1 VILLGLDVGTT
12 SVKAATF
19 DAELA
24 ELSHGRAP
32 TPWVGTELDPYALL
46 DAALSAAAAALPSGA
61 AVDAIGVAGM
71 AETGV
76 LVDKDARPVVPSIA
90 WHDPRGASEAARIAA
105 ELPDFSARTGLPPT
119 TLCTLAKYAWM
130 RAHWPD
136 AARGTRWVNIA
147 EWIVQGLGGDRRAE
161 SSLASRTGFYDLHT
175 GEPWEPAL
183 TWADAP
189 AGLAPPHVPAGTP
202 LGRVAGTPLGAG
214 ASPGAGGGSPLGG
227 GGLDAASRREIH
239 ARLAGAVLA
248 VGGHDHL
255 AAAVGAGAAGEGDVL
270 DSCGTAE
277 AILRA
282 TPPLPPDV
290 VGRAVAEGF
299 TVGWHAVE
307 GRFVLQGAVWAGEA
321 LQAVCDLLGVPS
333 EARDDLEAAA
343 LEAEPGPL
351 ALHGLD
357 DDTLTITGLTGG
369 ASPGALYRATLE
381 RIGADGASVLARME
395 ALAGPASRL
404 VVTGG
409 WAEGVAAQAVKRAH
423 LGAFHHDRQI
433 FAGAKGAAMAALR
446 ALRETYRGPGPL

>member
-12 SVKAATF
+12 SVKAAAF
-19 DAELA
+19 DADLA

-32 TPWVGTELDPYALL
+32 TPWTGTELDPHALL
-46 DAALSAAAAALPSGA
+46 GAALSAAAAALPAVA

-76 LVDKDARPVVPSIA
+76 LVDEDARPVVPSIA
-90 WHDPRGASEAARIAA
+90 WHDPRGADEARRIAA
-105 ELPDFSARTGLPPT
+105 ELPDFSSRTGLPAT

-136 AARGTRWVNIA
+136 AARGTRWINIA

-183 TWADAP
+183 TWVDAP

-202 LGRVAGTPLGAG
+202 LGHARDAPPD
-214 ASPGAGGGSPLGG
+214 PGGESR
-227 GGLDAASRREIH
+227 GLDEASRRDLFE
-239 ARLAGAVLA
+239 RLGGAVLA

-282 TPPLPPDV
+282 TPPLGPEV

-321 LQAVCDLLGVPS
+321 LQAVCDLLGVPP

-343 LEAEPGPL
+343 LEADPGSL

-357 DDTLTITGLTGG
+357 DDALTVTGLAAG
-369 ASPGALYRATLE
+369 ASPGALYRAALE
-381 RIGADGASVLARME
+381 RIGIDGAAKLARME
-395 ALAGPASRL
+395 ELAGPASRL

-409 WAEGVAAQAVKRAH
+409 WAEGVAAQAVKRRH
-423 LGAFHHDRQI
+423 LGAFIHDRQI
-433 FAGAKGAAMAALR
+433 FAGAKGAATAALR
-446 ALRETYRGPGPL
+446 ALRET

>member
-1 VILLGLDVGTT
+1 
-12 SVKAATF
+12 
-19 DAELA
+19 
-24 ELSHGRAP
+24 
-32 TPWVGTELDPYALL
+32 
-46 DAALSAAAAALPSGA
+46 
-61 AVDAIGVAGM
+61 
-71 AETGV
+71 V
-76 LVDKDARPVVPSIA
+76 LVDDDARPVVPSIA
-90 WHDPRGASEAARIAA
+90 WHDPRGAGEARRIAA
-105 ELPDFSARTGLPPT
+105 ELPEFSERTGLPAT

-136 AARGTRWVNIA
+136 AARGTRWINVA

-175 GEPWEPAL
+175 GGPWEPAL
-183 TWADAP
+183 TWVDAP

-202 LGRVAGTPLGAG
+202 LGR
-214 ASPGAGGGSPLGG
+214 
-227 GGLDAASRREIH
+227 
-239 ARLAGAVLA
+239 ARGPFDGAVLA

-282 TPPLPPDV
+282 TPPLPPDIV
-290 VGRAVAEGF
+290 ARAVAEGF
-299 TVGWHAVE
+299 TVGWHAIP

-321 LQAVCDLLGVPS
+321 LQAVCDLLGVDP
-333 EARDDLEAAA
+333 EARDALETAA
-343 LEAEPGPL
+343 LEADPGPL

-381 RIGADGASVLARME
+381 RIGAGGASVLARME
-395 ALAGPASRL
+395 ALAGPAQRL

-423 LGAFHHDRQI
+423 LGPFHHDREI
-433 FAGAKGAAMAALR
+433 FAGARGAAIAAKR
-446 ALRETYRGPGPL
+446 ALART

>member
-12 SVKAATF
+12 SVKAAAF
-19 DAELA
+19 DSDLA

-32 TPWVGTELDPYALL
+32 TPWTGTELDPDALL
-46 DAALSAAAAALPSGA
+46 DAALAAATAALPPGA
-61 AVDAIGVAGM
+61 EVAAIGVAGM

-76 LVDKDARPVVPSIA
+76 LVDDDARPVVPSIA
-90 WHDPRGASEAARIAA
+90 WHDPRGAAEARRIAA
-105 ELPDFSARTGLPPT
+105 ELPEFSERTGLPAT

-136 AARGTRWVNIA
+136 AARGTRWINVA

-175 GEPWEPAL
+175 GGPWEPAL
-183 TWADAP
+183 TWVDAP

-202 LGRVAGTPLGAG
+202 LGR
-214 ASPGAGGGSPLGG
+214 
-227 GGLDAASRREIH
+227 
-239 ARLAGAVLA
+239 ARGPFDGAVLA

-282 TPPLPPDV
+282 TPPLPPDIV
-290 VGRAVAEGF
+290 ARAVAEGF
-299 TVGWHAVE
+299 TVGWHAIP

-321 LQAVCDLLGVPS
+321 LQAVCDLLGVDP
-333 EARDDLEAAA
+333 EARDALEAAA
-343 LEAEPGPL
+343 LEADPGPL

-357 DDTLTITGLTGG
+357 DDTLTVTGLTGG

-381 RIGADGASVLARME
+381 RIGAGGASVLARME
-395 ALAGPASRL
+395 ALAGPAQRL

-423 LGAFHHDRQI
+423 LGPFHHDREI
-433 FAGAKGAAMAALR
+433 FAGARGAAIAAKR
-446 ALRETYRGPGPL
+446 ALART

>member
-1 VILLGLDVGTT
+1 MTLLGLDVGTT
-12 SVKAATF
+12 SVKAAAF
-19 DAELA
+19 GSDLA

-32 TPWVGTELDPYALL
+32 TPWAGTELDPDALL
-46 DAALSAAAAALPSGA
+46 DAALAAATAALPPGA
-61 AVDAIGVAGM
+61 EVAAIGVAGM

-76 LVDKDARPVVPSIA
+76 LVDDDARPVVPSIA
-90 WHDPRGASEAARIAA
+90 WHDPRGAGEARRIAA
-105 ELPDFSARTGLPPT
+105 ELPEFSERTGLPAT

-136 AARGTRWVNIA
+136 AARGTRWINVA

-175 GEPWEPAL
+175 GGPWEPAL
-183 TWADAP
+183 TWVDAP

-202 LGRVAGTPLGAG
+202 LGR
-214 ASPGAGGGSPLGG
+214 
-227 GGLDAASRREIH
+227 
-239 ARLAGAVLA
+239 ARGPFDGAVLA

-255 AAAVGAGAAGEGDVL
+255 AAAVGAGAAGAGDVL

-282 TPPLPPDV
+282 TPPLPPDIV
-290 VGRAVAEGF
+290 ARAVGEGF
-299 TVGWHAVE
+299 TVGWHAIP

-321 LQAVCDLLGVPS
+321 LQAVCDLLGVDP
-333 EARDDLEAAA
+333 EARDALETAA
-343 LEAEPGPL
+343 LEADPGPL

-357 DDTLTITGLTGG
+357 DDTLTVTGLTGG

-381 RIGADGASVLARME
+381 RIGAGGASVLARME
-395 ALAGPASRL
+395 ALAGPAQRL

-423 LGAFHHDRQI
+423 LGPFHHDREI
-433 FAGAKGAAMAALR
+433 VAGARGAAIAAKR
-446 ALRETYRGPGPL
+446 ALART

>member
-1 VILLGLDVGTT
+1 MILLGLDVGTT
-12 SVKAATF
+12 SVKAAAF
-19 DAELA
+19 DSDLA

-46 DAALSAAAAALPSGA
+46 DAALAAAAAALGDGERVA
-61 AVDAIGVAGM
+61 AIGVAGM

-76 LVDKDARPVVPSIA
+76 LVDDDARPVVPSIA
-90 WHDPRGASEAARIAA
+90 WHDPRGAGEARRIAA
-105 ELPDFSARTGLPPT
+105 ELPEFSERTGLPAT

-130 RAHWPD
+130 RAHWPE
-136 AARGTRWVNIA
+136 AARGTRWINIA

-175 GEPWEPAL
+175 GDPWEPAL
-183 TWADAP
+183 KWADAP
-189 AGLAPPHVPAGTP
+189 DGLAPPHVPAGTP
-202 LGRVAGTPLGAG
+202 MGRATTQGML
-214 ASPGAGGGSPLGG
+214 
-227 GGLDAASRREIH
+227 E
-239 ARLAGAVLA
+239 GAVLA

-282 TPPLPPDV
+282 TPPLPPEV
-290 VGRAVAEGF
+290 VRRAVAEGF
-299 TVGWHAVE
+299 TVGWHAIA

-321 LQAVCDLLGVPS
+321 LQAVCDLLGVPP

-343 LEAEPGPL
+343 LEADPGTL
-351 ALHGLD
+351 ALDGLD

-381 RIGADGASVLARME
+381 RIGADGASKLARMA

-423 LGAFHHDRQI
+423 LGPFEHDRQI
-433 FAGAKGAAMAALR
+433 FAGARGAAMAAHR
-446 ALRETYRGPGPL
+446 ALVGDSPS

>member
-1 VILLGLDVGTT
+1 MILLGLDVGTT
-12 SVKAATF
+12 SVKAAAY
-19 DAELA
+19 DEQLRELA
-24 ELSHGRAP
+24 HGRAP
-32 TPWVGTELDPYALL
+32 TPWVGSELDPHALL
-46 DAALSAAAAALPSGA
+46 DAALEAAGAALPGGAAAA
-61 AVDAIGVAGM
+61 AIGVAGM

-76 LVDKDARPVVPSIA
+76 LVDDDARPVVPSIA
-90 WHDPRGASEAARIAA
+90 WHDPRGAEEAERLAA
-105 ELPDFSARTGLPPT
+105 ELPDFSAHTGLPAT

-130 RAHWPD
+130 RAHWAD
-136 AARGTRWVNIA
+136 AARGTRWINVA
-147 EWIVQGLGGDRRAE
+147 EWIVQGLGGSREAE

-175 GEPWEPAL
+175 GGVWEPAL
-183 TWADAP
+183 RWCGAP
-189 AGLAPPHVPAGTP
+189 DGLAPPHVPAGTP
-202 LGRVAGTPLGAG
+202 LGRATR
-214 ASPGAGGGSPLGG
+214 ASGG
-227 GGLDAASRREIH
+227 ASRRDIL
-239 ARLAGAVLA
+239 ARLDGAVLA

-290 VGRAVAEGF
+290 IRRAVAEGF
-299 TVGWHAVE
+299 TVGWHAIA

-321 LQAVCDLLGVPS
+321 LQAVCDLVGVPS
-333 EARDDLEAAA
+333 EARDELEAAA
-343 LEAEPGPL
+343 LDADPGTL

-369 ASPGALYRATLE
+369 ASPGALYRAVLE

-395 ALAGPASRL
+395 ALAGPARRL

-423 LGAFHHDRQI
+423 LGAFEHDREI
-433 FAGAKGAAMAALR
+433 FAGARGAAMAAHR
-446 ALRETYRGPGPL
+446 ALKGSGTFR

>member
-12 SVKAATF
+12 SVKAAAF
-19 DAELA
+19 DSDLA

-32 TPWVGTELDPYALL
+32 TPWTGTELDPDALL
-46 DAALSAAAAALPSGA
+46 DAALAAATAALPPGA
-61 AVDAIGVAGM
+61 EVAAIGVAGM

-76 LVDKDARPVVPSIA
+76 LVDDDARPVVPSIA
-90 WHDPRGASEAARIAA
+90 WHDPRGAGEARRIAA
-105 ELPDFSARTGLPPT
+105 ELPEFSERTGLPAT

-136 AARGTRWVNIA
+136 AARGTRWINVA

-175 GEPWEPAL
+175 GGPWEPAL
-183 TWADAP
+183 TWVDAP

-202 LGRVAGTPLGAG
+202 LGR
-214 ASPGAGGGSPLGG
+214 
-227 GGLDAASRREIH
+227 
-239 ARLAGAVLA
+239 ARGPFDGAVLA

-282 TPPLPPDV
+282 TPPLPPDIV
-290 VGRAVAEGF
+290 ARAVAEGF
-299 TVGWHAVE
+299 TVGWHAIP

-321 LQAVCDLLGVPS
+321 LQAVCDLLGVDP
-333 EARDDLEAAA
+333 EARDALETAA
-343 LEAEPGPL
+343 LEADPGPL

-357 DDTLTITGLTGG
+357 DDTLTVTGLTGG

-381 RIGADGASVLARME
+381 RIGAGGASVLARME
-395 ALAGPASRL
+395 ALAGPAQRL

-423 LGAFHHDRQI
+423 LGPFHHDREI
-433 FAGAKGAAMAALR
+433 FAGARGAAIAAKR
-446 ALRETYRGPGPL
+446 ALART

>member
-12 SVKAATF
+12 SVKAAAF
-19 DAELA
+19 DSDLA

-46 DAALSAAAAALPSGA
+46 DAALAATAAAVPAGERVA
-61 AVDAIGVAGM
+61 AIGVAGM

-76 LVDKDARPVVPSIA
+76 LVDDDARPVVPSIA
-90 WHDPRGASEAARIAA
+90 WHDPRGAEEAQRIAA
-105 ELPDFSARTGLPPT
+105 ELPQFSERTGLPAT

-130 RAHWPD
+130 RANWPD
-136 AARGTRWVNIA
+136 AARGTRWVNVA

-175 GEPWEPAL
+175 GGPWEPAL
-183 TWADAP
+183 RWADAP

-202 LGRVAGTPLGAG
+202 LGR
-214 ASPGAGGGSPLGG
+214 
-227 GGLDAASRREIH
+227 AAHPSVE
-239 ARLAGAVLA
+239 GAVLA

-299 TVGWHAVE
+299 TVGWHAIA

-321 LQAVCDLLGVPS
+321 LQAVCDLLGVPA

-343 LEAEPGPL
+343 LAADPGPL

-369 ASPGALYRATLE
+369 ASPGALYRAALE
-381 RIGADGASVLARME
+381 RIGADGASTLARME

-423 LGAFHHDRQI
+423 VGPFHHDREI
-433 FAGAKGAAMAALR
+433 FAGARGAAIAAHR
-446 ALRETYRGPGPL
+446 ALKGVRPL

>member
-1 VILLGLDVGTT
+1 MILLGIDVGTT
-12 SVKAATF
+12 SVKAAAF
-19 DAELA
+19 DSDLA

-46 DAALSAAAAALPSGA
+46 DAALEAAAAALAPDASVA
-61 AVDAIGVAGM
+61 AIGVAGM

-76 LVDKDARPVVPSIA
+76 LVDDDGRPVVPSIA
-90 WHDPRGASEAARIAA
+90 WHDPRGAGEARRIAA
-105 ELPDFSARTGLPPT
+105 ELPEFSERTGLPAT

-136 AARGTRWVNIA
+136 ASRGTRWINIA

-175 GEPWEPAL
+175 GGPWEPAL
-183 TWADAP
+183 RWAGAP
-189 AGLAPPHVPAGTP
+189 EGLAPPHLAAGTP
-202 LGRVAGTPLGAG
+202 MGRAAGDIDP
-214 ASPGAGGGSPLGG
+214 
-227 GGLDAASRREIH
+227 
-239 ARLAGAVLA
+239 RLRGAVLA

-282 TPPLPPDV
+282 TPPLEPDV

-299 TVGWHAVE
+299 TVGWHAIA

-321 LQAVCDLLGVPS
+321 LQAVCDLLGVPP
-333 EARDDLEAAA
+333 EARDELEAAA
-343 LEAEPGPL
+343 LEADPGSL

-357 DDTLTITGLTGG
+357 DDSLTITGLTGG
-369 ASPGALYRATLE
+369 ASPGALYRAALE
-381 RIGADGASVLARME
+381 RIGADGASTLARMA

-409 WAEGVAAQAVKRAH
+409 WAEGIAAQAVKRAH
-423 LGAFHHDRQI
+423 LGPFEHDREI
-433 FAGAKGAAMAALR
+433 FAGARGAAIAAHR
-446 ALRETYRGPGPL
+446 ALAQT

>member
-12 SVKAATF
+12 SVKAAAF
-19 DAELA
+19 DADLA

-32 TPWVGTELDPYALL
+32 TPWVGTELDPDALL
-46 DAALSAAAAALPSGA
+46 DAALTAVASALPSGERVA
-61 AVDAIGVAGM
+61 AIGVAGM

-76 LVDKDARPVVPSIA
+76 LVDDDARPVVPSIA
-90 WHDPRGASEAARIAA
+90 WHDPRGADEARRIAA
-105 ELPDFSARTGLPPT
+105 ELPEFSERTGLPAT

-136 AARGTRWVNIA
+136 AARGRRWVNIA

-161 SSLASRTGFYDLHT
+161 SSLASRTGFYDLQT

-183 TWADAP
+183 TWVDAP
-189 AGLAPPHVPAGTP
+189 ASVAPPHVPAGTP
-202 LGRVAGTPLGAG
+202 LGHVGAASAGAG
-214 ASPGAGGGSPLGG
+214 ESPFAA
-227 GGLDAASRREIH
+227 GLDAAARRDLF

-321 LQAVCDLLGVPS
+321 LQAVCDLLGVAP
-333 EARDDLEAAA
+333 EARDALEAAA
-343 LEAEPGPL
+343 LETDPGPL

-369 ASPGALYRATLE
+369 ATPGALYRAALE
-381 RIGADGASVLARME
+381 RIGADGASTLARME

-423 LGAFHHDRQI
+423 LGPFEHDRQI

-446 ALRETYRGPGPL
+446 ALRAG

>member
-12 SVKAATF
+12 SVKAAAF
-19 DAELA
+19 DSDLA
-24 ELSHGRAP
+24 EVGHGRAP

-46 DAALSAAAAALPSGA
+46 DAALEAAAAAVPAGA

-76 LVDKDARPVVPSIA
+76 LVDDDARPVVPSIA
-90 WHDPRGASEAARIAA
+90 WHDPRGAAEARRIAA
-105 ELPDFSARTGLPPT
+105 ELPEFSARTGLPAS

-136 AARGTRWVNIA
+136 TARGTRWINIA
-147 EWIVQGLGGDRRAE
+147 EWIVQGLGGSREAE

-175 GEPWEPAL
+175 GGPWEPAL
-183 TWADAP
+183 RWAGAP
-189 AGLAPPHVPAGTP
+189 PGFAPPHVPAGTP
-202 LGRVAGTPLGAG
+202 LGRARGAF
-214 ASPGAGGGSPLGG
+214 
-227 GGLDAASRREIH
+227 E
-239 ARLAGAVLA
+239 GAVLA

-282 TPPLPPDV
+282 TPPLSPEV

-299 TVGWHAVE
+299 TVGWHAIG

-321 LQAVCDLLGVPS
+321 LQAVCDLLGVPP

-343 LEAEPGPL
+343 LDADPGPL
-351 ALHGLD
+351 ELHGLD
-357 DDTLTITGLTGG
+357 DDTLTLTGLTGG
-369 ASPGALYRATLE
+369 ASPEALYRAALE
-381 RIGADGASVLARME
+381 RIGTEGASVLARME

-423 LGAFHHDRQI
+423 LGAFEHDRQI
-433 FAGAKGAAMAALR
+433 FAGARGAAIAAKR
-446 ALRETYRGPGPL
+446 ALKTGGAFRGS

>member
-12 SVKAATF
+12 SVKAAAF
-19 DAELA
+19 DSDLT
-24 ELSHGRAP
+24 ELSRGRAP

-46 DAALSAAAAALPSGA
+46 DAALAAAAAALPPDASVA
-61 AVDAIGVAGM
+61 AIGVAGM

-76 LVDKDARPVVPSIA
+76 LVDEDARPVVPSIA
-90 WHDPRGASEAARIAA
+90 WHDPRGADEAARIAV
-105 ELPDFSARTGLPPT
+105 ELPELSERTGLPAT

-175 GEPWEPAL
+175 GGPWEPAL
-183 TWADAP
+183 RWAGAP
-189 AGLAPPHVPAGTP
+189 DGLAPPHVPAGTP
-202 LGRVAGTPLGAG
+202 MGHSTR
-214 ASPGAGGGSPLGG
+214 SPF
-227 GGLDAASRREIH
+227 E
-239 ARLAGAVLA
+239 GAVLA

-299 TVGWHAVE
+299 TVGWHAIA

-321 LQAVCDLLGVPS
+321 LQAVCDLLGVAP

-343 LEAEPGPL
+343 LEADPGSL

-357 DDTLTITGLTGG
+357 DDTLTISGLTGG
-369 ASPGALYRATLE
+369 ASPGALYRAALE
-381 RIGADGASVLARME
+381 RIGADGASKLARME

-409 WAEGVAAQAVKRAH
+409 WAEGVASQAVKRAH
-423 LGAFHHDRQI
+423 LGPFEHDREI
-433 FAGAKGAAMAALR
+433 FAGARGAAMAAHR
-446 ALRETYRGPGPL
+446 ALKRGQAPLDKGA

>member
-12 SVKAATF
+12 SVKAAAF
-19 DAELA
+19 DSDLAELA
-24 ELSHGRAP
+24 HGRAP

-46 DAALSAAAAALPSGA
+46 DAALAAAAA
-61 AVDAIGVAGM
+61 AVPGGERVAAIGVAGM

-76 LVDKDARPVVPSIA
+76 LVDDDARPVVPSIA

-105 ELPDFSARTGLPPT
+105 ELPEFSERTGLPAT

-130 RAHWPD
+130 RANWPE
-136 AARGTRWVNIA
+136 ASRGTRWINVA
-147 EWIVQGLGGDRRAE
+147 EWIVQGLGGSRESE

-175 GEPWEPAL
+175 GGPWEPAL
-183 TWADAP
+183 KWADAP
-189 AGLAPPHVPAGTP
+189 DGLAPPHVPAGTP
-202 LGRVAGTPLGAG
+202 MGRAGDTPV
-214 ASPGAGGGSPLGG
+214 
-227 GGLDAASRREIH
+227 DVTASRRDVL
-239 ARLAGAVLA
+239 ARLSGAVLA

-299 TVGWHAVE
+299 TVGWHAIA

-321 LQAVCDLLGVPS
+321 LQAVCDLLGVPP

-343 LEAEPGPL
+343 LEADPGPL
-351 ALHGLD
+351 ELHGLD
-357 DDTLTITGLTGG
+357 DDTLTITGLAGG
-369 ASPGALYRATLE
+369 VSPGALYRATLE
-381 RIGADGASVLARME
+381 RIGSDGAAKLARM
-395 ALAGPASRL
+395 ASLAGPASRL

-423 LGAFHHDRQI
+423 LGPFEHDRQV
-433 FAGAKGAAMAALR
+433 FAGARGAAIAAKR
-446 ALRETYRGPGPL
+446 ALEHS